1 MPHVYKG
8 KNKPACCDKSL
19 LENDSPVYYH
29 VFEVCSGKTDKVLE
43 QFKYT
48 LENAIK
54 FAKEHLE
61 EEPYIKDCLYEKSSN
76 EEISVDVVWTSK
88 ENIDDEICFYCHK
101 NTSKADLRKIG
112 VGNEHVELCPNCRWL
127 LGTRRITLND
137 IADRLPSNMSSKNPD
152 RITFQPGVYGYH
164 ESLTETYNET
174 TYVYIVHS
182 DINENNIYAEFAT
195 EEEAI
200 DYAKRHKDELTYV
213 DKAEVALDENGYID
227 EVFDSETIW
236 VYNED
241 YNFEKPE
248 EDNPFELDFYDYN
261 FPLDEGVKLRTKA
274 EQDEFFRLCN
284 EIGIYTS
291 RDLEN
296 FMKEVDC
303 TPETLLQALRD
314 YRAELGPD
322 FKIINE
328 EANLVEDY
336 ELDEISVAEIKAEL
350 DYNGEVWF
358 TDEVDESDEDG
369 WRGASD
375 FIIVDMG
382 NGKYEGYRNW
392 TDQEGED
399 LEYGS
404 EEYFDDFEEVLYF
417 IDGKYA
423 KIVDLNEYIGSE
435 LAEGLEEAIK
445 MTRDEMI
452 EKEGTDNVDLINA
465 GREEEDRVELEESQ
479 AQEISREYDR
489 LSKKYGID
497 FEDLVYGEEGFMK
510 TNYPDNFPDFAGD
523 VIYSEKYWNELV
535 EFAKEKGIDLK

>member
-1 MPHVYKG
+1 MSHIYEG
-8 KNKPACCDKSL
+8 KNKPVCCDKSL
-19 LENDSPVYYH
+19 LESENPVYYH
-29 VFEVCSGKTDKVLE
+29 VFEVRSGKTNKVLE
-43 QFKYT
+43 KIKYT
-48 LENAIK
+48 LTDAIK

-61 EEPYIKDCLYEKSSN
+61 EEPYIKDCLCEKDSN
-76 EEISVDVVWTSK
+76 KEVHNEVVWTAK
-88 ENIDDEICFYCHK
+88 ENIDDEICFYCRK
-101 NTSKADLRKIG
+101 NASKADLKEVG
-112 VGNEHVELCPNCRWL
+112 VRDEHVKLCPSCRWL
-127 LGTRRITLND
+127 LATRRITLRD
-137 IADRLPSNMSSKNPD
+137 IADRLPSSRALENPD
-152 RITFQPGVYGYH
+152 RITFQPGVYGNTYT
-164 ESLTETYNET
+164 ESYNEA

-227 EVFDSETIW
+227 EVFNSETIW

-241 YNFEKPE
+241 YDFENSE

-261 FPLDEGVKLRTKA
+261 FPLDEGVKLRNKA

-350 DYNGEVWF
+350 DYNGEV
-358 TDEVDESDEDG
+358 
-369 WRGASD
+369 
-375 FIIVDMG
+375 
-382 NGKYEGYRNW
+382 
-392 TDQEGED
+392 
-399 LEYGS
+399 
-404 EEYFDDFEEVLYF
+404 
-417 IDGKYA
+417 
-423 KIVDLNEYIGSE
+423 
-435 LAEGLEEAIK
+435 
-445 MTRDEMI
+445 
-452 EKEGTDNVDLINA
+452 
-465 GREEEDRVELEESQ
+465 
-479 AQEISREYDR
+479 
-489 LSKKYGID
+489 
-497 FEDLVYGEEGFMK
+497 
-510 TNYPDNFPDFAGD
+510 
-523 VIYSEKYWNELV
+523 
-535 EFAKEKGIDLK
+535 